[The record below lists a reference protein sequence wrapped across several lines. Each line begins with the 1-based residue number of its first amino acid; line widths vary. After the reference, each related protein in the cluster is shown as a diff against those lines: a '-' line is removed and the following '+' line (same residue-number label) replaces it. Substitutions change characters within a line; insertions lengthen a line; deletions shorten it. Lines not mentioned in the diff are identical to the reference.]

1 MQPKRCHE
9 SSTPE
14 AVERL
19 SRMPGFL
26 RDVAER
32 LPGDQQRRKPSRDE
46 FSLLEHV
53 CHLRDLER
61 EGYRVRIERI
71 LREDRPLLPDFDGA
85 KVARERNYLE
95 ESLPQALESFG
106 AARAHNLEIV
116 SNLMADQLSRTGV
129 LDPAGEITLGGLLA
143 RMCAHDEEHRE
154 QITELR
160 KHLSSV
166 RRSPPG

>member
-9 SSTPE
+9 LSAPE
-14 AVERL
+14 AVARL
-19 SRMPGFL
+19 GRMAGFL
-26 RDVAER
+26 REVAAQ
-32 LPGDQQRRKPSRDE
+32 LPGDRQRRKPSRDE

-61 EGYRVRIERI
+61 EAYRVRIERI

-95 ESLPQALESFG
+95 ESLPRALESFG
-106 AARAHNLEIV
+106 AARAQNLEIV
-116 SNLMADQLSRTGV
+116 SHLRADQLSRTGV
-129 LDPAGEITLGGLLA
+129 LEPAGEITLGGLLA

-154 QITELR
+154 QIAGLR
-160 KHLSSV
+160 KQLSTV
-166 RRSPPG
+166 RRSPPD